1 MIMPSLFEGG
11 AVRLHHADYAQ
22 TFQLDTVV
30 PGDVA
35 VLAWH
40 ATTTFA
46 SELITSGS
54 YLVLAFDLVCSNPTM
69 PSPTLGPQCKEL
81 ARLRQLLQTWEKGRR
96 ATMPSKLVYLLKHK
110 YSYGDVRKGVLR
122 GSDAHLAEALENCAQ
137 AHSFKLGLAV
147 LTCKLGETRVRT
159 RASRSD
165 SDEDDDA
172 SVELVGAD
180 SNADSPGGVSYAD
193 DDEDADRKP
202 TPLSLQNDL
211 TSRPDTKPSPSSL
224 DPHDYH
230 CSYDY
235 ESDSGKPPIP
245 DSDADSLSSSQFSS
259 PAYCPIHSYT
269 KGSKPLRRIGPL
281 VDFSGNLVRDKMDYD
296 SGTDVIPLAL
306 HKTLIAS
313 PSVST
318 LVS

>member
-1 MIMPSLFEGG
+1 MIMPSLFGGG
-11 AVRLHHADYAQ
+11 AVQLHHAEYAQ
-22 TFQLDTVV
+22 TFQLDTIV

-40 ATTTFA
+40 ATTNFT
-46 SELITSGS
+46 SEPISSGS
-54 YLVLAFDLVCSNPTM
+54 YLVLAFNLVCSNPTM
-69 PSPTLGPQCKEL
+69 PTLTLGPQCKEL

-96 ATMPSKLVYLLKHK
+96 TAMPSKLVYLLNQK

-211 TSRPDTKPSPSSL
+211 TS
-224 DPHDYH
+224 
-230 CSYDY
+230 
-235 ESDSGKPPIP
+235 
-245 DSDADSLSSSQFSS
+245 
-259 PAYCPIHSYT
+259 
-269 KGSKPLRRIGPL
+269 
-281 VDFSGNLVRDKMDYD
+281 
-296 SGTDVIPLAL
+296 
-306 HKTLIAS
+306 
-313 PSVST
+313 
-318 LVS
+318 